1 MATLASITCAVALV
15 ACVHC
20 GPMTRLHAWWF
31 ALLLW
36 LAFGHAAAQP
46 LRSVFLQDLT
56 APEVTAAIAAGTT
69 TIIIPVGGTEQSGPH
84 LALGKHNLRV
94 QALAARVAAELGATL
109 VAPVL
114 AYVPEGQIDPP
125 SGHMRFSGTI
135 SVPVPVFQAV
145 LEAATRSFWQHG
157 FRDVVLIG
165 DHGGYHGALEALAA
179 RLRPPANRPQAR
191 VHYIG
196 AYYRA
201 SQRPYDAW
209 LAAQGLSAAQI
220 GEHGGVADTALQ
232 LALAPDSVR
241 PERFEQAAREGAAG
255 GTRGDPRA
263 ASALLG
269 QHGARLIVDATVAA
283 IRAALSS
290 PR

>member
-1 MATLASITCAVALV
+1 
-15 ACVHC
+15 
-20 GPMTRLHAWWF
+20 MTRLHAWWF
-31 ALLLW
+31 GLLLW

-125 SGHMRFSGTI
+125 SGHMRFAGTI

-165 DHGGYHGALEALAA
+165 DHGGYQGALEAVAA
-179 RLRPPANRPQAR
+179 RLRPPANRPRAR

-201 SQRPYDAW
+201 SQGPYDAW
-209 LAAQGLSAAQI
+209 LAAQGLSPAQI
-220 GEHGGVADTALQ
+220 GVHGGAADTALQ

-241 PERFEQAAREGAAG
+241 PDRFEQAAREGAAG

-263 ASALLG
+263 ASAQLG